1 VSLMRRHRV
10 PPEHLIFVTPNMCAL
25 IFASKTAAP

>member
-1 VSLMRRHRV
+1 V